1 MFHKYAQILTCI
13 SGIGVKTFSYEIPEI
28 LKDVIKI
35 GQPVLVPFGRMGL
48 INAFVTGFS
57 NYLPEEIKAKPVAEI
72 LDEKPLFDLKYL
84 QFLEWVSSYY
94 LADIRSVLECAIPM
108 KFLKQSKRLVQKVG
122 NVNPENDIEAGILS
136 NIGNTSVPV
145 SVLLKRTKLPSSK
158 FYTVLRKLKNRG
170 AVDVQNILDE
180 SSQKQQ
186 IEKFIKFKTKDGA
199 AARQLE
205 ILNSLEKAGEVRLID
220 FEKEVKTTRA
230 TIKKLA
236 EAGFAE
242 IIERDVYRNPLDIF
256 KTASPEP
263 FPELSDEQKQAYEKI
278 VEKLGTSETLLLHGV
293 TSSGKTE
300 VYFNV
305 IKKVIEAG
313 KNVLFLAP
321 EIALASMLT
330 KRIAKRFGTEKVA
343 IWHSNISDGEKY
355 DVWNKIQNNEI
366 RILAGARSAVFAP
379 LKNIGAI
386 IIDEEH
392 ESSYKQTTPSPRY
405 NAKDVAQKLA
415 QLNECPIILGSATP
429 DVSVYYRAKN
439 TGNLVEMKNRYNNY
453 ELANV
458 HVIDMR
464 EEAYRKNHGI
474 FSRPLVTA
482 IEENLKAKKQ
492 TLLLMNRRGFS
503 KYTQCLACG
512 EVIQCSKCAIPLVF
526 HSQTQTLKCHYCN
539 EETAMPQVCPKCG
552 SDALRNCGTGVQ
564 KVEIIAQ
571 KLFPDARIERLDSDS
586 LAKKNRHIEILND
599 FSNGN
604 IDILIGTQM
613 IAKGLDNP
621 NVTLVGVINADGS
634 FNIPDFRSCER
645 GFQLLTQVA
654 GRAGRSEL
662 KGSVYFQTFNP
673 EFFALETA
681 KEQDY
686 ISFYKTEIEA
696 REMFDYPPF
705 SKIIRVVLSSENQ
718 YRAERSAE
726 EIAMRLRD
734 VISNR
739 NWTEPIAVLGAGQCV
754 LERIQNNYRY
764 QIIIKNK
771 LEDRGHRFIAG
782 FLQSIKLPPDIKMV
796 VDVDPLDIL

>member
-57 NYLPEEIKAKPVAEI
+57 NYLPEEIKAKTVAEI

-439 TGNLVEMKNRYNNY
+439 TGN
-453 ELANV
+453 
-458 HVIDMR
+458 
-464 EEAYRKNHGI
+464 
-474 FSRPLVTA
+474 
-482 IEENLKAKKQ
+482 
-492 TLLLMNRRGFS
+492 
-503 KYTQCLACG
+503 
-512 EVIQCSKCAIPLVF
+512 
-526 HSQTQTLKCHYCN
+526 
-539 EETAMPQVCPKCG
+539 
-552 SDALRNCGTGVQ
+552 
-564 KVEIIAQ
+564 
-571 KLFPDARIERLDSDS
+571 
-586 LAKKNRHIEILND
+586 
-599 FSNGN
+599 
-604 IDILIGTQM
+604 
-613 IAKGLDNP
+613 
-621 NVTLVGVINADGS
+621 
-634 FNIPDFRSCER
+634 
-645 GFQLLTQVA
+645 
-654 GRAGRSEL
+654 
-662 KGSVYFQTFNP
+662 
-673 EFFALETA
+673 
-681 KEQDY
+681 
-686 ISFYKTEIEA
+686 
-696 REMFDYPPF
+696 
-705 SKIIRVVLSSENQ
+705 
-718 YRAERSAE
+718 
-726 EIAMRLRD
+726 
-734 VISNR
+734 
-739 NWTEPIAVLGAGQCV
+739 
-754 LERIQNNYRY
+754 
-764 QIIIKNK
+764 
-771 LEDRGHRFIAG
+771 
-782 FLQSIKLPPDIKMV
+782 
-796 VDVDPLDIL
+796 